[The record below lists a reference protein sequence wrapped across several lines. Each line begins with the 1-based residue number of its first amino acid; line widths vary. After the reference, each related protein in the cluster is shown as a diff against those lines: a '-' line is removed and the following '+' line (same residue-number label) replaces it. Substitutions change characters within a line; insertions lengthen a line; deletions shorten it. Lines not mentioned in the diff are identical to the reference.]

1 MRKLHSTISVALTKA
16 AIKIKVDGSL
26 NILCP
31 SFGITKIYNG
41 KMRENYLNDKAIDD
55 E

>member
-31 SFGITKIYNG
+31 SYGIVKVYGG
-41 KMRENYLNDKAIDD
+41 KMYEDFLND
-55 E
+55 